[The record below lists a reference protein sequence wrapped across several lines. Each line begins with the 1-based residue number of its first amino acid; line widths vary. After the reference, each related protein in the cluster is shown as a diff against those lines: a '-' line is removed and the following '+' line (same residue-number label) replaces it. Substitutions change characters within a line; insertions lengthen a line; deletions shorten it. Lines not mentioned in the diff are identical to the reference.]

1 VIRLDT
7 LLYERYT
14 KWIKGTIRYITLLG
28 IALVA
33 LTPQRASSQFSDSTI
48 KEINNRLLELHR
60 CREKQSLY
68 VKLALNDS
76 ILIHKQDSII
86 QAQTIA
92 TNHEKVVKYRY
103 KTIAAF
109 SSIMLLLAL
118 IL

>member
-1 VIRLDT
+1 MQL
-7 LLYERYT
+7 T
-14 KWIKGTIRYITLLG
+14 KSTIRFITLLG

-33 LTPQRASSQFSDSTI
+33 LTPQRAFSQFSDSTI

-76 ILIHKQDSII
+76 IIIHRQDSTI
-86 QAQTIA
+86 QTLIIA

-103 KTIAAF
+103 QTIAAF

-118 IL
+118 II

>member
-1 VIRLDT
+1 MQL
-7 LLYERYT
+7 T
-14 KWIKGTIRYITLLG
+14 KSTIRCIALLG

-33 LTPQRASSQFSDSTI
+33 LIPQRASCQFSDSTI

-68 VKLALNDS
+68 VKLRHSDS
-76 ILIHKQDSII
+76 ITIHNQDESIHELI
-86 QAQTIA
+86 IA
-92 TNHEKVVKYRY
+92 NNKEKVAKNRY
-103 KTIAAF
+103 KTISAF

>member
-1 VIRLDT
+1 MRW
-7 LLYERYT
+7 T
-14 KWIKGTIRYITLLG
+14 KSTIRCIALLG

-33 LTPQRASSQFSDSTI
+33 LIPQRAYCQFSDSTI

-68 VKLALNDS
+68 VKLRHSDS
-76 ILIHKQDSII
+76 ITIHNQDEAI
-86 QAQTIA
+86 QELKIA
-92 TNHEKVVKYRY
+92 NYHEKVVKYRY
-103 KTIAAF
+103 QTIAAF

>member
-1 VIRLDT
+1 MIRLDT

-14 KWIKGTIRYITLLG
+14 KWTKGTIRFIALLG

-33 LTPQRASSQFSDSTI
+33 LIPQRASSQFSDSTI
-48 KEINNRLLELHR
+48 REINNRLLELHR

-68 VKLALNDS
+68 VKLALSDS

-92 TNHEKVVKYRY
+92 TNHEKVVKIRY
-103 KTIAAF
+103 QTIAAF

>member
-1 VIRLDT
+1 MIRF
-7 LLYERYT
+7 
-14 KWIKGTIRYITLLG
+14 ITLLG

-86 QAQTIA
+86 QELINGSNRQ
-92 TNHEKVVKYRY
+92 KVSIYRY

-118 IL
+118 II

>member
-7 LLYERYT
+7 LLYEKSMQLTRS
-14 KWIKGTIRYITLLG
+14 TIRYIALLG

-48 KEINNRLLELHR
+48 REINNRLLELHR

-68 VKLALNDS
+68 VKLRHSDS
-76 ILIHKQDSII
+76 VTIHNQDEAIHELI
-86 QAQTIA
+86 IA
-92 TNHEKVVKYRY
+92 NNKEKVAKEKYQ
-103 KTIAAF
+103 ILSAF
-109 SSIMLLLAL
+109 SSVMLLLAL

>member
-1 VIRLDT
+1 MIRLDT
-7 LLYERYT
+7 LLYDKYT
-14 KWIKGTIRYITLLG
+14 KWTKSTIRYIALLG
-28 IALVA
+28 IALVS
-33 LTPQRASSQFSDSTI
+33 LQPRTLSSQFSDSTI

-103 KTIAAF
+103 QTIAAF

-118 IL
+118 II

>member
-1 VIRLDT
+1 MIRLDT

-14 KWIKGTIRYITLLG
+14 KWTKGTIRFITLLG
-28 IALVA
+28 IALVS

-48 KEINNRLLELHR
+48 REINNRLLELHR

-68 VKLALNDS
+68 VKLALSDS

-92 TNHEKVVKYRY
+92 TNHEKVVKIRY
-103 KTIAAF
+103 QTIAAF

>member
-7 LLYERYT
+7 LLYEKSMQLT
-14 KWIKGTIRYITLLG
+14 KSTIRYITLLG
-28 IALVA
+28 IALVS

-76 ILIHKQDSII
+76 ILIHKQDSTI
-86 QAQTIA
+86 QTLIIA
-92 TNHEKVVKYRY
+92 TNHEKVVKEKYQ
-103 KTIAAF
+103 ILSAF

>member
-1 VIRLDT
+1 MIRLDT
-7 LLYERYT
+7 LLYEKSMQLT
-14 KWIKGTIRYITLLG
+14 KSTIRYITLLG

-76 ILIHKQDSII
+76 IIIHRQDSTI
-86 QAQTIA
+86 QTLIIA
-92 TNHEKVVKYRY
+92 TNHEKVVKEKYQ
-103 KTIAAF
+103 ILSAF